1 MHGII
6 GNPTKSVSLIKFML
20 SRSRVQFAIS
30 RHTFHGPSPLPTP
43 RHPTATGPSARSA
56 TLARRVPS
64 RPFPSPTH
72 RTPHT
77 TRAGGRDLI
86 RRKSFCR
93 AENPFV
99 LFISVD
105 ENSFSTEAI
114 NPKESER
121 QTERTGAR
129 AYVCER
135 DSSRKALYTYVANR
149 DGRER
154 IDSPSPQ
161 N

>member
-1 MHGII
+1 MCIYINEFSTSRIHERPYVLVDDGAVLGGREQWILHRII

-20 SRSRVQFAIS
+20 SRSRVQFTIS
-30 RHTFHGPSPLPTP
+30 RHTFRV
-43 RHPTATGPSARSA
+43 RHPLTTPA
-56 TLARRVPS
+56 LASHVYAHSSPVVRV
-64 RPFPSPTH
+64 
-72 RTPHT
+72 
-77 TRAGGRDLI
+77 AEDLI

-121 QTERTGAR
+121 HSERTR
-129 AYVCER
+129 VCACMCKRIER
-135 DSSRKALYTYVANR
+135 DCWEGGVYWFS
-149 DGRER
+149 
-154 IDSPSPQ
+154 
-161 N
+161 